1 MERALFRI
9 APKTST
15 TIDELHAHLAPAGF
29 VRTVDEIGHGNH
41 VTEWTAHDQSAVVVY
56 VASATTGGSMLAINA
71 DDPASH
77 SRLLTNDLALEPF
90 AAFMAR
96 FDTNADVASLIF
108 ALGEM
113 RLIGKL
119 LPSADRAV
127 LRVVD
132 SLLDDPRRAVRVAL
146 IEVIDSLL
154 WPELDAAFARLL
166 ALEPAFAGYAA
177 MREKA
182 MADRRDGTLHDAETD
197 DLDTLI
203 DRAKL
208 GLRDGQMARVRR
220 AAKMILDDDPESHHG
235 HGYRGIAALR
245 DEKLAQALIDLE
257 IAIGLSAKYPQ
268 WNAYWQQHANEVR
281 AQLTARPVALTAAD
295 HDLLFAV
302 VTEHLSRHDATLEAV
317 IRELQQV
324 LVAPDPIVT
333 FFAGEVARHRSHYAT
348 AIKAW
353 RTVRD
358 AFPRSLYAAIAYH
371 HLVDRYPDQNY
382 EPTYDEYGYPTK
394 PKDLRKRNDAEIA
407 ETARAVAEVEA
418 RLGRTDPLS
427 AEEQMIAS
435 YYAGHYNRW
444 TERGVLVWLAE
455 LAYETKD
462 YERALGYCARVL
474 AENKHEH
481 ALYRAAMLRAQS
493 LTGLLRHAEAVDA
506 YAEAIDAVRALKAS
520 GEVIWSTDPRGQL
533 YFNRA
538 CELSK
543 LGRRD
548 EALRDL
554 RQALSYDHKWIEA
567 AKTDDY
573 FAPLHRNAEFVSLL
587 AQPPTVRSDDEPD
600 IVDVAAAEK
609 ELLRHLW
616 NSEYRAARPLGL
628 ALVRYAEETGD
639 AALLVRTQT
648 KLGTAYAYSGD
659 LDEGLR
665 RAQAA
670 VDLGATA
677 LATAPADR
685 VEPIHMLGAI
695 HHARGEHALARQRYE
710 EALAL
715 RTATEGP
722 DSIAHAKSFGDLAR
736 LAVDLAD
743 LDEAVAWTERGR
755 ALLSA
760 AIERLPSDHDDWFE
774 AVFDL
779 ASIESNLA
787 MTLASTPRHAEAV
800 DAFERS
806 VRGFVRFA
814 AADRRVPVPFI
825 ERTLHRMQALLG
837 NPSVDLALLARA
849 DAAQAELAALHPD
862 NDDPPVVRAE
872 KLFWKRLGF
881 ALRAEI
887 ANGRSEPEIG
897 ALLHAMTRDGHGVP
911 PSLQA
916 LMPELARRLA
926 RGGFLVTSA
935 MAIQMLQTGAQSLDE
950 TLRTLTDIGVGY
962 AFEEG
967 TGSR

>member
-1 MERALFRI
+1 MERLLFRI

-15 TIDELHAHLAPAGF
+15 TIEALHARLVPAGF
-29 VRTVDEIGHGNH
+29 ARTLDEIGHDNH
-41 VTEWTAHDQSAVVVY
+41 LTEWTTGDQSAVVFY
-56 VASATTGGSMLAINA
+56 MASATTGGSMLAINA
-71 DDPASH
+71 EEPANLT
-77 SRLLTNDLALEPF
+77 RLIGDDLALEPF
-90 AAFMAR
+90 AAFMSR
-96 FDTNADVASLIF
+96 FDAKADIASLIF

-119 LPSADRAV
+119 LLSADPAV

-132 SLLDDPRRAVRVAL
+132 ALVDDPRRAVRVAL
-146 IEVIDSLL
+146 IEVCDSLL
-154 WPELDAAFARLL
+154 WPELDAPFARLL

-177 MREKA
+177 TREKR
-182 MADRRDGTLHDAETD
+182 MAERRDGTLNDTETD

-203 DRAKL
+203 DRAKR
-208 GLRDGQMARVRR
+208 GLRDGQLERVRR

-245 DEKLAQALIDLE
+245 DQQLADALIDLE
-257 IAIGLSAKYPQ
+257 IAVGLSAKYPQ
-268 WNAYWQQHANEVR
+268 WNAYWQQHADEVR
-281 AQLTARPVALTAAD
+281 AQLTARPVAITVGD
-295 HDLLFAV
+295 RDLLFSV
-302 VTEHLSRHDATLEAV
+302 VTEHLSRQDATLEV
-317 IRELQQV
+317 MIRELQKFMA
-324 LVAPDPIVT
+324 APDPIVT
-333 FFAGEVARHRSHYAT
+333 FFAGEVARHRSQYAT

-353 RTVRD
+353 RAVRD

-371 HLVDRYPDQNY
+371 HLVERYPDQDY
-382 EPTYDEYGYPTK
+382 EPSYDQYGYPTK
-394 PKDLRKRNDAEIA
+394 PKDLRTRNDAEIA
-407 ETARAVAEVEA
+407 ETARAVLEVEA

-427 AEEQMIAS
+427 AEEQIIAS

-444 TERGVLVWLAE
+444 TERSVVVWLAE
-455 LAYETKD
+455 LAYEAKHYD
-462 YERALGYCARVL
+462 RALGYCARVL
-474 AENKHEH
+474 AEEKHDH
-481 ALYRAAMLRAQS
+481 ALYRGAMLRAQS
-493 LTGLLRHAEAVDA
+493 LTGLLRHADAVDA
-506 YAEAIDAVRALKAS
+506 YAEAIDAVRALKSS

-548 EALRDL
+548 QALRDL

-573 FAPLHRNAEFVSLL
+573 FAPLHRDAAFVSLL
-587 AQPPTVRSDDEPD
+587 AQPPTVRDDDEPE

-616 NSEYRAARPLGL
+616 NSAYREARPVGL
-628 ALVRYAEETGD
+628 ALVRHAEETGD

-648 KLGTAYAYSGD
+648 KLGTAFAYGGD

-677 LATAPADR
+677 LSTAPADR

-743 LDEAVAWTERGR
+743 LDEAIAWTERGR
-755 ALLSA
+755 TLLSA

-779 ASIESNLA
+779 ASIESNMA
-787 MTLASTPRHAEAV
+787 MTLASTTRHAEAV

-837 NPSVDLALLARA
+837 NPSVDAALLARA

-872 KLFWKRLGF
+872 KLFWKRLSA
-881 ALRAEI
+881 ALRAEV

-897 ALLHAMTRDGHGVP
+897 ALLHAMTRDGQGVP

-916 LMPELARRLA
+916 LMPELARRIA

-935 MAIQMLQTGAQSLDE
+935 MAIQMLETGAQSLDE
-950 TLRTLTDIGVGY
+950 TLRTLTDIGVGH
-962 AFEEG
+962 AFEEAG
-967 TGSR
+967 